1 MMKKRNRK
9 RISCLL
15 SALLLLV
22 MSIGWSVMAMADD
35 AVNKDSSKPT
45 VWIIGD
51 STVSSFADNY
61 YYPRYGWGTQI
72 DKYLDGTYEVK
83 NIALSGRSSKSY
95 VNDKEYKEL
104 TAGMKQGDY
113 LLIGFGHNDEKAE
126 ADRYTDPN
134 GDYKTAGSFAN
145 SLYENYIKPAQAAGT
160 TVILCTPIVRRT
172 ATAEWSD
179 SNLHITKDSGDFKG
193 GDYAQSI
200 RNLGKELNIPV
211 VDMTK
216 MTKELYDTLGPDETV
231 NLHAW
236 TSSKATS
243 VDNTHTNI
251 YGGTYNAYLVTK
263 TIKELGVAGISEHI
277 TAKEAPV
284 KADVLKSNPDYKE
297 AEYSGELKQSELW
310 KDAGVFKGSIF
321 GDIGGDPNLIK
332 DKFILEGNED
342 GSIHIAVN
350 GKGKISSTTD
360 GMAMYYYKVPA
371 DSNFVITAN
380 ATVNSINKHN
390 QVAFGLM
397 ARDAMYIDVNDKS
410 ALGDYVAAGS
420 IQQGTANCFKRKD
433 GALGYGGKLEN
444 PVEAGKTYA
453 LKIESNSDGYA
464 CTFGDNAA
472 ISGGFDFKLT
482 SIDADYVYVGLF
494 VARQAD
500 VTFSDIK
507 LVVDGKVVTGSDVK
521 PDDNKPG
528 DNKPGDNKPGDNK
541 PGDNKPGDNKPG
553 DNKPGDNKPGDNT
566 PSTPSDT
573 PNTPSDT
580 PSTPSDTPSTPSDTP
595 STPDSDKV
603 NAVIKADAGI
613 NIKAEVPVSGITFTE
628 EEKKEIENG
637 STVSVSMEVKDV
649 TATVSES
656 DKKLVEDKVK
666 EVLNNGVVGAYLDLT
681 LLKKV
686 GSLKEVSVTETAA
699 GVVVKLDI
707 PESLKNTD
715 SSVERKYT
723 VVRIHDGVAE
733 ALETSCENGVITFTT
748 DKFSTYAIC
757 YEDVAATGNGQ
768 ASDNTI
774 NTGDVYNIALYVLFA
789 VVSCAGLAFVVL
801 RRKSVVR

>member
-216 MTKELYDTLGPDETV
+216 MTKELYYTLGPDETV

-528 DNKPGDNKPGDNK
+528 DNKPDDNKPGN
-541 PGDNKPGDNKPG
+541 
-553 DNKPGDNKPGDNT
+553 
-566 PSTPSDT
+566 STPSDT

-580 PSTPSDTPSTPSDTP
+580 PSNTP

>member
-134 GDYKTAGSFAN
+134 GDYKTAGSFSN

-297 AEYSGELKQSELW
+297 AEYSGELRQSELW

-507 LVVDGKVVTGSDVK
+507 LVVDGKVITGSDVN

-541 PGDNKPGDNKPG
+541 PGDNKPGDNKP
-553 DNKPGDNKPGDNT
+553 DDNKPGDNT

-573 PNTPSDT
+573 PN
-580 PSTPSDTPSTPSDTP
+580 TPSDTPSTPSDTP

-613 NIKAEVPVSGITFTE
+613 NIKAELPVSGITFTE

-768 ASDNTI
+768 SSDNTI

>member
-321 GDIGGDPNLIK
+321 GDIGGNPNLIK

-350 GKGKISSTTD
+350 GAGKISSTTD
-360 GMAMYYYKVPA
+360 GIAMYYYKVPA

-420 IQQGTANCFKRKD
+420 IKQGTANCFKRKD
-433 GALGYGGKLEN
+433 GALGYGGTLEN

-507 LVVDGKVVTGSDVK
+507 LVVDGKVITGSDVN

-541 PGDNKPGDNKPG
+541 PD
-553 DNKPGDNKPGDNT
+553 DNKPGDNT

-573 PNTPSDT
+573 PDNNKPGDSTPSDTPSDT
-580 PSTPSDTPSTPSDTP
+580 PSTS
-595 STPDSDKV
+595 DSDKV
-603 NAVIKADAGI
+603 NAVIKADDGI

-768 ASDNTI
+768 SSDNTI

>member
-95 VNDKEYKEL
+95 VNDKEYNEL
-104 TAGMKQGDY
+104 TSGMKQGDY

-172 ATAEWSD
+172 ATTEWSD

-360 GMAMYYYKVPA
+360 GIAMYYYKVPA
-371 DSNFVITAN
+371 GSNFVITAN

-507 LVVDGKVVTGSDVK
+507 LVVDGKVITGSDVK
-521 PDDNKPG
+521 PGDTPDDSKPGDSTPSDTPDDNKPG
-528 DNKPGDNKPGDNK
+528 D
-541 PGDNKPGDNKPG
+541 
-553 DNKPGDNKPGDNT
+553 
-566 PSTPSDT
+566 STPSDT

-580 PSTPSDTPSTPSDTP
+580 PSTS
-595 STPDSDKV
+595 DSDKV
-603 NAVIKADAGI
+603 NAVIKADDGI

-715 SSVERKYT
+715 ASVERKYT

>member
-172 ATAEWSD
+172 ATSEWSD

-528 DNKPGDNKPGDNK
+528 DNKPGDNKPGDN
-541 PGDNKPGDNKPG
+541 
-553 DNKPGDNKPGDNT
+553 T

-573 PNTPSDT
+573 PNTPSD
-580 PSTPSDTPSTPSDTP
+580 TPSDTPSTPSDTP

-707 PESLKNTD
+707 LESLKNTD

-768 ASDNTI
+768 SSDNTI

>member
-1 MMKKRNRK
+1 MKKRNRK

-35 AVNKDSSKPT
+35 AVNKDSIKPT

-95 VNDKEYKEL
+95 VNDKEYNEL
-104 TAGMKQGDY
+104 TSGMKQGDY

-172 ATAEWSD
+172 ATTEWSD

-360 GMAMYYYKVPA
+360 GIAMYYYKVPA
-371 DSNFVITAN
+371 GSNFVITAN

-433 GALGYGGKLEN
+433 GALGYGGTLEN

-507 LVVDGKVVTGSDVK
+507 LVVDGKVITGSDVK
-521 PDDNKPG
+521 PGDTPDDSKPG
-528 DNKPGDNKPGDNK
+528 D
-541 PGDNKPGDNKPG
+541 
-553 DNKPGDNKPGDNT
+553 
-566 PSTPSDT
+566 
-573 PNTPSDT
+573 
-580 PSTPSDTPSTPSDTP
+580 STPSDTPSTS
-595 STPDSDKV
+595 DSDKV
-603 NAVIKADAGI
+603 NAVIKADDGI

-699 GVVVKLDI
+699 GVVVRLDI

>member
-1 MMKKRNRK
+1 MKKRNRK

-22 MSIGWSVMAMADD
+22 MSIGWNVMAMADD

-95 VNDKEYKEL
+95 VNDKEYNEL
-104 TAGMKQGDY
+104 TSGMKQGDY

-172 ATAEWSD
+172 ATTEWSD

-263 TIKELGVAGISEHI
+263 TIKGLGVAGISEHI

-360 GMAMYYYKVPA
+360 GIAMYYYKVPA
-371 DSNFVITAN
+371 GSNFVITAN

-433 GALGYGGKLEN
+433 GALGYGGTLEN

-507 LVVDGKVVTGSDVK
+507 LVVDGKVITGSDVK
-521 PDDNKPG
+521 PGDTPDDSKPGDSTPSDTPDDNKPG
-528 DNKPGDNKPGDNK
+528 DN
-541 PGDNKPGDNKPG
+541 
-553 DNKPGDNKPGDNT
+553 T
-566 PSTPSDT
+566 PIDT

-580 PSTPSDTPSTPSDTP
+580 PSTS
-595 STPDSDKV
+595 DSDKV
-603 NAVIKADAGI
+603 NAVIKADDGI

-789 VVSCAGLAFVVL
+789 VISCAGLAFVVL

>member
-1 MMKKRNRK
+1 MKKRNRK

-95 VNDKEYKEL
+95 VNDKEYNEL
-104 TAGMKQGDY
+104 TSGMKQGDY

-360 GMAMYYYKVPA
+360 GIAMYYYKVPA

-507 LVVDGKVVTGSDVK
+507 LVVDGKVITGSDVK
-521 PDDNKPG
+521 PGDTPDDSKPGDSTPSDTPDDNKPG
-528 DNKPGDNKPGDNK
+528 DN
-541 PGDNKPGDNKPG
+541 
-553 DNKPGDNKPGDNT
+553 
-566 PSTPSDT
+566 TPSDT

-580 PSTPSDTPSTPSDTP
+580 PSTS
-595 STPDSDKV
+595 DSDKV
-603 NAVIKADAGI
+603 NAVIKADDGI

-757 YEDVAATGNGQ
+757 YEDVATTGNGQ

-801 RRKSVVR
+801 RKKSVVR

>member
-1 MMKKRNRK
+1 MKKRNRK

-35 AVNKDSSKPT
+35 AVNKDSIKPT

-95 VNDKEYKEL
+95 VNDKEYNEL
-104 TAGMKQGDY
+104 TSGMKQGDY

-172 ATAEWSD
+172 ATTEWSD

-360 GMAMYYYKVPA
+360 GIAMYYYKVPA

-420 IQQGTANCFKRKD
+420 IKQGTANCFKRKD
-433 GALGYGGKLEN
+433 GALGYGGTLEN

-494 VARQAD
+494 AARQAD

-507 LVVDGKVVTGSDVK
+507 LVVDGKVITGSDVK
-521 PDDNKPG
+521 PGDTPDDSKPGDSTPSDTPDDNKPG
-528 DNKPGDNKPGDNK
+528 DN
-541 PGDNKPGDNKPG
+541 
-553 DNKPGDNKPGDNT
+553 
-566 PSTPSDT
+566 TPSDT

-580 PSTPSDTPSTPSDTP
+580 PSTS
-595 STPDSDKV
+595 DSDKV
-603 NAVIKADAGI
+603 NAVIKADDGI

>member
-236 TSSKATS
+236 TSSKVTS

-528 DNKPGDNKPGDNK
+528 DNKPDDNKPGDNK
-541 PGDNKPGDNKPG
+541 PGN
-553 DNKPGDNKPGDNT
+553 
-566 PSTPSDT
+566 STPSDT

-580 PSTPSDTPSTPSDTP
+580 PSTS
-595 STPDSDKV
+595 DSDKV
-603 NAVIKADAGI
+603 NAVIKADDGI

-768 ASDNTI
+768 SSDNTI

>member
-528 DNKPGDNKPGDNK
+528 DNKPGDNKPGDN
-541 PGDNKPGDNKPG
+541 
-553 DNKPGDNKPGDNT
+553 T

-573 PNTPSDT
+573 PN
-580 PSTPSDTPSTPSDTP
+580 TPSDTPSTPSDTP

-768 ASDNTI
+768 SSDNTI

-801 RRKSVVR
+801 RRKSVLR

>member
-528 DNKPGDNKPGDNK
+528 DNKPGDNKPGDN
-541 PGDNKPGDNKPG
+541 
-553 DNKPGDNKPGDNT
+553 T

-573 PNTPSDT
+573 PNTPSDTPSDT

-666 EVLNNGVVGAYLDLT
+666 EVLSNGVVGTYLDLT

-768 ASDNTI
+768 SSDNTI

>member
-1 MMKKRNRK
+1 MKKRNRK

-95 VNDKEYKEL
+95 VNDKEYNEL
-104 TAGMKQGDY
+104 TSGMKQGDY

-134 GDYKTAGSFAN
+134 GDYKTAGSFAS

-360 GMAMYYYKVPA
+360 GIAMYYYKVPA

-482 SIDADYVYVGLF
+482 SIDTDYVYVGLF

-507 LVVDGKVVTGSDVK
+507 LVVDGKVITGSDVK
-521 PDDNKPG
+521 PGDTPDDSKPGDSTPSDTPDDNKPG
-528 DNKPGDNKPGDNK
+528 DN
-541 PGDNKPGDNKPG
+541 
-553 DNKPGDNKPGDNT
+553 
-566 PSTPSDT
+566 TPSDT

-580 PSTPSDTPSTPSDTP
+580 PSTS
-595 STPDSDKV
+595 DSDKV
-603 NAVIKADAGI
+603 NAVIKADDGI

-707 PESLKNTD
+707 PENLKNTD

>member
-95 VNDKEYKEL
+95 VNDKEYNEL
-104 TAGMKQGDY
+104 TSGMKQGDY

-172 ATAEWSD
+172 ATTEWSD

-360 GMAMYYYKVPA
+360 GIAMYYYKVPA

-420 IQQGTANCFKRKD
+420 IKQGTANCFKRKD
-433 GALGYGGKLEN
+433 GALGYGGTLEN

-494 VARQAD
+494 AARQAD

-507 LVVDGKVVTGSDVK
+507 LVVDGKVITGSDVK
-521 PDDNKPG
+521 PGDTPDDSKPGDSTPSDTPDDNKPG
-528 DNKPGDNKPGDNK
+528 DN
-541 PGDNKPGDNKPG
+541 
-553 DNKPGDNKPGDNT
+553 
-566 PSTPSDT
+566 TPSDT

-580 PSTPSDTPSTPSDTP
+580 PSTS
-595 STPDSDKV
+595 DSDKV
-603 NAVIKADAGI
+603 NAVIKADDGI

-637 STVSVSMEVKDV
+637 STVSVSMEVKDI

-707 PESLKNTD
+707 PENLKNTD
-715 SSVERKYT
+715 SSVERRYT

-789 VVSCAGLAFVVL
+789 VISCAGLAFVVL

>member
-134 GDYKTAGSFAN
+134 GDYKTAGSFSN

-507 LVVDGKVVTGSDVK
+507 LVVDGKVITGSDVN

-541 PGDNKPGDNKPG
+541 PGDNKPGDNKPD
-553 DNKPGDNKPGDNT
+553 DNKPGDN
-566 PSTPSDT
+566 
-573 PNTPSDT
+573 T

-613 NIKAEVPVSGITFTE
+613 NIKAELPVSGITFTE

-768 ASDNTI
+768 SSDNTI

>member
-134 GDYKTAGSFAN
+134 GDYKISGSFAN

-507 LVVDGKVVTGSDVK
+507 LVVDGKVIIGSDVK
-521 PDDNKPG
+521 PGDTPDDSKPG
-528 DNKPGDNKPGDNK
+528 D
-541 PGDNKPGDNKPG
+541 
-553 DNKPGDNKPGDNT
+553 
-566 PSTPSDT
+566 STPSDT

-580 PSTPSDTPSTPSDTP
+580 PSTSDL
-595 STPDSDKV
+595 DKV
-603 NAVIKADAGI
+603 NAVIKADDGI
-613 NIKAEVPVSGITFTE
+613 NIKAEVPVRGITFTE

-757 YEDVAATGNGQ
+757 YEDVATTGNGQ

-801 RRKSVVR
+801 RKKSVVR

>member
-507 LVVDGKVVTGSDVK
+507 LVVDGKVITGSDVN
-521 PDDNKPG
+521 PD
-528 DNKPGDNKPGDNK
+528 
-541 PGDNKPGDNKPG
+541 DNKPG

-774 NTGDVYNIALYVLFA
+774 NTGDVYNIALYVLLA
-789 VVSCAGLAFVVL
+789 VVSCVGLTFVVL

>member
-553 DNKPGDNKPGDNT
+553 DNT

-573 PNTPSDT
+573 PN
-580 PSTPSDTPSTPSDTP
+580 TPSDTPSTPSDTP

-666 EVLNNGVVGAYLDLT
+666 EVLNNGVVGVYLDLT

>member
-528 DNKPGDNKPGDNK
+528 DNKPGDNKPGDN
-541 PGDNKPGDNKPG
+541 
-553 DNKPGDNKPGDNT
+553 T
-566 PSTPSDT
+566 PS
-573 PNTPSDT
+573 TPSDT

-768 ASDNTI
+768 SSDNTI

-789 VVSCAGLAFVVL
+789 VVSCVGLAFVVL

>member
-541 PGDNKPGDNKPG
+541 PGDN
-553 DNKPGDNKPGDNT
+553 T

-573 PNTPSDT
+573 PN
-580 PSTPSDTPSTPSDTP
+580 TPSDTPSTPSDTP

-666 EVLNNGVVGAYLDLT
+666 EVLSNGVVGTYLDLT

-768 ASDNTI
+768 SSDNTI

>member
-95 VNDKEYKEL
+95 VNDKEYNEL
-104 TAGMKQGDY
+104 TSGMKQGDY

-284 KADVLKSNPDYKE
+284 KADVLKPNPDYKE

-360 GMAMYYYKVPA
+360 GIAMYYYKVPA

-420 IQQGTANCFKRKD
+420 IKQGTANCFKRKD
-433 GALGYGGKLEN
+433 GALGYGGTLEN

-507 LVVDGKVVTGSDVK
+507 LVVDGKVITGSDVK
-521 PDDNKPG
+521 PGDTPDDSKPG
-528 DNKPGDNKPGDNK
+528 DSTPSDTPD
-541 PGDNKPGDNKPG
+541 
-553 DNKPGDNKPGDNT
+553 DNKPGDNT
-566 PSTPSDT
+566 PSDT
-573 PNTPSDT
+573 PN
-580 PSTPSDTPSTPSDTP
+580 TPSDTP

-603 NAVIKADAGI
+603 NAVIKADDGI

>member
-507 LVVDGKVVTGSDVK
+507 LVVDGKVITGSDVN

-541 PGDNKPGDNKPG
+541 PGDN
-553 DNKPGDNKPGDNT
+553 
-566 PSTPSDT
+566 
-573 PNTPSDT
+573 
-580 PSTPSDTPSTPSDTP
+580 TPSTPSDTP

-768 ASDNTI
+768 SSDNTI